1 VKRPVCYI
9 SKVLFD
15 CETYYNQLQKLLY
28 VIVIVKHKIL
38 HYFESHLVHV
48 VTSHWLGDI
57 IGNCLTMEWI
67 AMWAL
72 ELMGLYIAYVP
83 QMAIKSQTLADFMV
97 EWMETQQLLALVT
110 REHWSMYFNVS
121 FTLNEVGQ

>member
-1 VKRPVCYI
+1 
-9 SKVLFD
+9 
-15 CETYYNQLQKLLY
+15 
-28 VIVIVKHKIL
+28 
-38 HYFESHLVHV
+38 
-48 VTSHWLGDI
+48 
-57 IGNCLTMEWI
+57 MEWI

-83 QMAIKSQTLADFMV
+83 QMAIKSQTLVDFMV

-121 FTLNEVGQ
+121 FTLNEVGR